1 LKPSEQSEPVPNKSV
16 QRTLPI
22 LAVLVIMLLF
32 IGTLG
37 FLWKQGQDRPEEVQ
51 TESPEIRDIVR
62 KTVATGAIV
71 PRNEVAIKP
80 QVSGLVSLLH
90 VEPGETVERGDLL
103 AEIQVVPDS
112 GQLANASS
120 SLSASRIRLAEAE
133 REEQRVRSMVE
144 KGAVSKAALDEAIT
158 DLALAKES
166 LRGSQDTLSIIR
178 KGAAAGGGEVR
189 TQVRATV
196 AGMILSVP
204 VKEGQSVIEA
214 NTFNE
219 GTTIAEIADMTD
231 LIFQGTVDESEVGQI
246 SEGLPLSIKI
256 GAYPDKRFEGVLEYI
271 APKGLEEGGA
281 VLFEIKAAVTEQGDT
296 FVRAGVSANAD
307 IVLEKREQVLT
318 INEASL
324 LFEDGATFVEVQG
337 AQEGFFEKSP
347 VELGLSDGIRTE
359 VLDGVSTG
367 QVIKRQ

>member
-1 LKPSEQSEPVPNKSV
+1 MQNPSVK
-16 QRTLPI
+16 RTLPI
-22 LAVLVIMLLF
+22 LAVLAIVVLF

-37 FLWKQGQDRPEEVQ
+37 FLWKQGQERPEEVQ
-51 TESPEIRDIVR
+51 TESPEIADIVR

-80 QVSGLVSLLH
+80 QVSGLISVLH
-90 VEPGETVERGDLL
+90 VEPGETVARGDLL

-133 REEQRVRSMVE
+133 REEQRVRSMVD
-144 KGAVSKAALDEAIT
+144 KGAVSKAALDEAT
-158 DLALAKES
+158 TNLALAKES
-166 LRGSQDTLSIIR
+166 LRGAQDTLSIIR

-196 AGMILSVP
+196 GGMVLSVP

-256 GAYPDKRFEGVLEYI
+256 GAYPDKRFVGTLEYI

-281 VLFEIKAAVTEQGDT
+281 VLFEIKAAVTEQEDT

-318 INEASL
+318 LNEATL
-324 LFEDGATFVEVQG
+324 LFEDGETFVEVQG
-337 AQEGFFEKSP
+337 SQEGIFEKTA

-359 VLDGVSTG
+359 VLGGVVAG
-367 QVIKRQ
+367 EVIKRQ